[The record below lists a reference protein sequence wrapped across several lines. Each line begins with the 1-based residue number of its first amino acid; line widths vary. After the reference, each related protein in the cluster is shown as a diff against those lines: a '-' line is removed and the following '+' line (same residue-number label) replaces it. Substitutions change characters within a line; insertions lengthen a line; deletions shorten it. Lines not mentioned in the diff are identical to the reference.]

1 MPDPDTGYI
10 RSVKTGSGL
19 SCRISECAGYRIKP
33 DTGYRIFKYSK
44 CYKYYR
50 TISFQMIMASNG
62 GDNGGIDPPEDL
74 YLVPS
79 LGIERSKNTD
89 LFNFN
94 GKNHVQTPVSRAN
107 CVLKGGAK
115 KICVVWWTLVKTMKY
130 FFVNFINNLLV
141 ISFLIT
147 ECRQCRHQY
156 KNLLKWKT
164 IWGWCHITQYS
175 READTMN

>member
-1 MPDPDTGYI
+1 MILPDI
-10 RSVKTGSGL
+10 RM
-19 SCRISECAGYRIKP
+19 CRIPDIP
-33 DTGYRIFKYSK
+33 DTGYRILKYSK
-44 CYKYYR
+44 RFKYYR

-107 CVLKGGAK
+107 CVLKGGGAK
-115 KICVVWWTLVKTMKY
+115 KNLCCMMDTGQNYEI
-130 FFVNFINNLLV
+130 FFCKF
-141 ISFLIT
+141 
-147 ECRQCRHQY
+147 HQ
-156 KNLLKWKT
+156 
-164 IWGWCHITQYS
+164 
-175 READTMN
+175 

>member
-1 MPDPDTGYI
+1 M
-10 RSVKTGSGL
+10 
-19 SCRISECAGYRIKP
+19 
-33 DTGYRIFKYSK
+33 
-44 CYKYYR
+44 
-50 TISFQMIMASNG
+50 G
-62 GDNGGIDPPEDL
+62 GTMGALTPPEDL
-74 YLVPS
+74 HLVPS

-107 CVLKGGAK
+107 CVLKGGGQK
-115 KICVVWWTLVKTMKY
+115 KIVRASCTCRNISFHFAPPPWRNLVWHPCQATSVLYSGHWSMLWNI

>member
-1 MPDPDTGYI
+1 M
-10 RSVKTGSGL
+10 
-19 SCRISECAGYRIKP
+19 CRIPDIP
-33 DTGYRIFKYSK
+33 DTGYRILKYSK
-44 CYKYYR
+44 RFKYYR

-107 CVLKGGAK
+107 CVLKGGGAK

-147 ECRQCRHQY
+147 ECRHQY

>member
-33 DTGYRIFKYSK
+33 DSGYRIFKYSK
-44 CYKYYR
+44 GYKYYR

-94 GKNHVQTPVSRAN
+94 CKNLVQTSSVEPIVCSR
-107 CVLKGGAK
+107 GGQK
-115 KICVVWWTLVKTMKY
+115 KICV
-130 FFVNFINNLLV
+130 
-141 ISFLIT
+141 
-147 ECRQCRHQY
+147 
-156 KNLLKWKT
+156 
-164 IWGWCHITQYS
+164 
-175 READTMN
+175 A